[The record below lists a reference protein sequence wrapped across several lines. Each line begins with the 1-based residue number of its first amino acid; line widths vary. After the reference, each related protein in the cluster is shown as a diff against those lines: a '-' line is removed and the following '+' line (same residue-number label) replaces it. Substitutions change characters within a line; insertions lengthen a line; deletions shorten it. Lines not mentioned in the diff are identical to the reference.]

1 MKNKY
6 YEMIF
11 KRKSFH
17 MYREVIPLSKEE
29 LQEINN
35 EIQNIIPLHKH
46 IKTNIKLVHKSKTS
60 CKRGEYCI
68 LIYSETKDGFLQN
81 AGYIGEQLD
90 LYLASKDIGV
100 CWYGL
105 AKPDNQKDE
114 ENLEFVIML
123 AIGKTS
129 PKYFRTGYKKLD
141 NIDDIDNLA
150 YKIKCTRRNIS
161 DIYNEKG
168 DKNLIEVVK
177 YAPSACN
184 SQPWFIENKDNEIN
198 LYRTCGKKSIVPS
211 DKMAVINRVDI
222 GIMILFIEIY
232 LTKNNI
238 AYTKEIFK
246 DEATENEKA
255 LKKDNKILNAKYIL
269 K

>member
-17 MYREVIPLSKEE
+17 MYREVISLSKEE
-29 LQEINN
+29 LQEINK
-35 EIQNIIPLHKH
+35 EIENIIPLHTN
-46 IKTNIKLVHKSKTS
+46 IKTNIKLVHKSNTS

-81 AGYIGEQLD
+81 VGYIGQQLD

-114 ENLEFVIML
+114 NNLEFVIML
-123 AIGKTS
+123 AIGKTN
-129 PKYFRTGYKKLD
+129 PKYFRTGYQKLD
-141 NIDDIDNLA
+141 NIEDIDNLV
-150 YKIKCTRRNIS
+150 YKIKCSRRNITEIHS
-161 DIYNEKG
+161 GEGY
-168 DKNLIEVVK
+168 KNLIEVVK

-198 LYRTCGKKSIVPS
+198 LYRTCGKKSIMPGN
-211 DKMAVINRVDI
+211 KMAIINRVDI
-222 GIMILFIEIY
+222 GIMILYIEIY
-232 LTKNNI
+232 LTKNDI
-238 AYTKEIFK
+238 KYTKEIFN
-246 DEATENEKA
+246 DDVEEHEKA
-255 LKKDNKILNAKYIL
+255 LNKEKKILNARYIL